1 MLVNESKN
9 LTITK
14 KVSGVE
20 NKITTNHDHD
30 KYITIQEF
38 NKLINLINFTVHISI
53 NKFGKQKWYF

>member
-1 MLVNESKN
+1 MLVNESIN

-20 NKITTNHDHD
+20 IEITTNHDHN
-30 KYITIQEF
+30 KYITTQEF

-53 NKFGKQKWYF
+53 NKFGKQK

>member
-38 NKLINLINFTVHISI
+38 NLS
-53 NKFGKQKWYF
+53 